1 MTLIFEDLDFELP
14 TSLPSTPAISGEG
27 APETRYDYRAS
38 LIGSAHQFE
47 LTDAGL
53 SWKIGGRFGVWPY
66 DDIASIRL
74 TFRPMS
80 MQARRFRAD
89 IRSNGGRRISV
100 LSTTWQTA
108 SLMAPQDHGYRAFIT
123 ELHRR
128 MAAAGSKAALI
139 GGIGPTTY
147 TVALVMVTLLG
158 IAMAG
163 LLVRAFA
170 IGEWYGALFLVGFV
184 ALFTW
189 QIGGFIRRNR
199 PRNYDFDHLPEALLP

>member
-1 MTLIFEDLDFELP
+1 MP
-14 TSLPSTPAISGEG
+14 TSHPNKAEIPGEG
-27 APETRYDYRAS
+27 APESRYTYKAS
-38 LIGSAHQFE
+38 LIGSAHEFK

-53 SWKIGGRFGVWPY
+53 SWRISGRSGVWGY
-66 DDIASIRL
+66 ADIAAIRL
-74 TFRPMS
+74 SYKPTS
-80 MQARRFRAD
+80 MQSRRFRAD
-89 IRSNGGRRISV
+89 LEGSDGRRISI

-108 SLMAPQDHGYRAFIT
+108 SLMAPQDHDYRAFIT

-139 GGIGPTTY
+139 GGIGRTSYAT
-147 TVALVMVTLLG
+147 ALVLVTLLG

-163 LLVRAFA
+163 LLIRALA
-170 IGEWYGALFLVGFV
+170 IGEWYGALFLVGFA

-199 PRNYDFDHLPEALLP
+199 PRTYDFDHLPQALLP

>member
-1 MTLIFEDLDFELP
+1 LKIWISELP
-14 TSLPSTPAISGEG
+14 TSLPNTPARSGEG
-27 APETRYDYRAS
+27 APEARYDYRAS

-53 SWKIGGRFGVWPY
+53 SWKISGRSGVWAY
-66 DDIASIRL
+66 ADIASIRL
-74 TFRPMS
+74 SFRPMS

-89 IRSNGGRRISV
+89 IKSTGGRRISI

-108 SLMAPQDHGYRAFIT
+108 SLMSTQDRGYRAFIA

-128 MAAAGSKAALI
+128 MAAAGSKATLI
-139 GGIGPTTY
+139 GGIGPAAY
-147 TVALVMVTLLG
+147 AAALAMVTLLG

-163 LLVRAFA
+163 LLVRAVT

-199 PRNYDFDHLPEALLP
+199 PHTYDFDHLPEALLP

>member
-1 MTLIFEDLDFELP
+1 MP
-14 TSLPSTPAISGEG
+14 TSLPNQAAIPGEG
-27 APETRYDYRAS
+27 GLETRYAYKAS

-53 SWKIGGRFGVWPY
+53 SWRIAGRSGVWAY
-66 DDIASIRL
+66 ADIAAIRL
-74 TFRPMS
+74 SYRPMS

-89 IRSNGGRRISV
+89 IDKAGGGRIAI

-108 SLMAPQDHGYRAFIT
+108 ALMAPQDHGYRAFMA

-128 MAAAGSKAALI
+128 LKDAGSKPSLI
-139 GGIGPTTY
+139 GGIGPKTY
-147 TVALVMVTLLG
+147 AAALVLLALLA

-163 LLVRAFA
+163 LLVRALF
-170 IGEWYGALFLVGFV
+170 IGEFTGALFLLGFA

-189 QIGGFIRRNR
+189 QIGGFVKRNR
-199 PRNYDFDHLPEALLP
+199 PRSYDFDHLPEELLP